1 MPVLSMSKGRQ
12 GAKKTRTIIEPQ
24 MNADYTGRYSRTTI
38 HAFPTFR
45 GESMIDT
52 LRSFVYLFPFIA
64 AVHVSAAMAQ
74 EYPAK
79 PVTFFVPFAA
89 GSATDTLARSLGQ
102 GMSAETRQNVLID
115 NRPGA
120 NGIIATQAFIRTA
133 PDGYA
138 VLIATNT
145 THAANEHLYKKIP
158 YDPVKDFAPVTA
170 LARGGQVMVVN
181 PRVPAR
187 TVKEFIALAK
197 SQPGKLTFGGGSSSS
212 RVASELFQQ
221 MAGLKL
227 VHVPYKS
234 NPMAVSDLVGGHI
247 DMMITDVVTGLPQVE
262 AGKLRALGVSSPQ
275 RLPNVPDLPTIAEAG
290 VKGYELTF
298 WFAAYLP
305 AKAPPAVAARLRE
318 LFINATKSAPA
329 QSFFKTTGIEA
340 WTTTS
345 AELAKFQ
352 SAESTKWA
360 KVIKAAGIQPE

>member
-1 MPVLSMSKGRQ
+1 MFDKRRMLKCLISCVTALAP
-12 GAKKTRTIIEPQ
+12 
-24 MNADYTGRYSRTTI
+24 
-38 HAFPTFR
+38 
-45 GESMIDT
+45 
-52 LRSFVYLFPFIA
+52 
-64 AVHVSAAMAQ
+64 AAMAQ
-74 EYPAK
+74 DYPART
-79 PVTFFVPFAA
+79 VTFFVPFAA

-102 GMSAETRQNVLID
+102 GLTAETKQNVVID

-120 NGIIATQAFIRTA
+120 NGIIATQAFIRTPA
-133 PDGYA
+133 DGYS

-158 YDPVKDFAPVTA
+158 YDPVRDFTPVTA
-170 LARGGQVMVVN
+170 IARGGQVMVVH
-181 PRVPAR
+181 PRVPAK
-187 TVKEFIALAK
+187 TVKEFIALARR
-197 SQPGKLTFGGGSSSS
+197 QPGKLTFGSGSSSS

-221 MAGLKL
+221 MAGLQL

-234 NPMAVSDLVGGHI
+234 NPMAVTDLVGGHI
-247 DMMITDVVTGLPQVE
+247 DMMITDVVTGLPQVQ
-262 AGKLRALGVSSPQ
+262 AGKVRALGVSSPA

-305 AKAPPAVAARLRE
+305 AKAPPAVVARLRD
-318 LFINATKSAPA
+318 LFINSTRAPSA
-329 QSFFKTTGIEA
+329 QTFFKTTGIEP

-352 SAESTKWA
+352 TSESAKWA

>member
-1 MPVLSMSKGRQ
+1 MSR
-12 GAKKTRTIIEPQ
+12 
-24 MNADYTGRYSRTTI
+24 
-38 HAFPTFR
+38 
-45 GESMIDT
+45 
-52 LRSFVYLFPFIA
+52 FVRIA
-64 AVHVSAAMAQ
+64 AASITVAIAGAGGAAAQ

-79 PVTFFVPFAA
+79 AFTFYVPFAA
-89 GSATDTLARSLGQ
+89 GSATDTLARTLGQ
-102 GMSAETRQNVLID
+102 GLTAETRQNVVVD

-120 NGIIATQAFIRTA
+120 NGLISAQAFIRTPA
-133 PDGYA
+133 DGYT

-158 YDPVKDFAPVTA
+158 YDPVRDFTPVTA
-170 LARGGQVMVVN
+170 LARGGQVMIVN
-181 PRVPAR
+181 LRVPAK

-197 SQPGKLTFGGGSSSS
+197 RQPGKLTFGGGSSSS

-227 VHVPYKS
+227 IHVPYKS
-234 NPMAVSDLVGGHI
+234 NPMAVTDVVGGQI

-262 AGKLRALGVSSPQ
+262 AGKVRALGVSSPQ
-275 RLPNVPDLPTIAEAG
+275 RLPNAPNLPTIAET
-290 VKGYELTF
+290 VPGYELTF

-318 LFINATKSAPA
+318 LFVNATKSAPA
-329 QSFFKTTGIEA
+329 QSFFKTTGIEP

-352 SAESTKWA
+352 ASESAKWA
-360 KVIKAAGIQPE
+360 KVIKAAGIEPE

>member
-1 MPVLSMSKGRQ
+1 MIRSRQ
-12 GAKKTRTIIEPQ
+12 LI
-24 MNADYTGRYSRTTI
+24 SC
-38 HAFPTFR
+38 
-45 GESMIDT
+45 S
-52 LRSFVYLFPFIA
+52 IA
-64 AVHVSAAMAQ
+64 ALILVGAWSGATGQ

-79 PVTFFVPFAA
+79 TITFYVPFAA

-102 GMSAETRQNVLID
+102 GITSETRQNVVND

-120 NGIIATQAFIRTA
+120 NGIIATQAFIRTPA
-133 PDGYA
+133 DGYS
-138 VLIATNT
+138 VLIGTNT

-158 YDPVKDFAPVTA
+158 YDAVRDFTPVTT
-170 LARGGQVMVVN
+170 LARGGQVMIVH
-181 PRVPAR
+181 PRVPAK

-197 SQPGKLTFGGGSSSS
+197 RQPGKLTFGSGSSSS

-227 VHVPYKS
+227 THVPYKS
-234 NPMAVSDLVGGHI
+234 NPMAVTDLVGGHI
-247 DMMITDVVTGLPQVE
+247 DMMITDVVTGLPQVQ
-262 AGKLRALGVSSPQ
+262 AGKVRALGVSSPK
-275 RLPNVPDLPTIAEAG
+275 RLPNVPELPTIAEAG

-305 AKAPPAVAARLRE
+305 AKAPPAIAARLRE

-329 QSFFKTTGIEA
+329 EKFFKTTGIEP

-352 SAESTKWA
+352 ASESTKWA
-360 KVIKAAGIQPE
+360 RVIKAAGIQPE

>member
-1 MPVLSMSKGRQ
+1 LLRRRQ
-12 GAKKTRTIIEPQ
+12 
-24 MNADYTGRYSRTTI
+24 
-38 HAFPTFR
+38 
-45 GESMIDT
+45 
-52 LRSFVYLFPFIA
+52 FVASCLAVAAAGGIA
-64 AVHVSAAMAQ
+64 AATAQ

-79 PVTFFVPFAA
+79 SVTFFVPFAA
-89 GSATDTLARSLGQ
+89 GSATDTLARSLGR
-102 GMSAETRQNVLID
+102 GVTAETRQNVVID

-120 NGIIATQAFIRTA
+120 SGFIATQAVAKAA
-133 PDGYA
+133 PDGYT

-145 THAANEHLYKKIP
+145 THAANEHLFKKIP
-158 YDPVKDFAPVTA
+158 YDPVKDFTPVTT

-181 PRVPAR
+181 PRVPVK

-197 SQPGKLTFGGGSSSS
+197 RQPGKLTFGSGSSSS

-221 MAGLKL
+221 MAGLQL

-234 NPMAVSDLVGGHI
+234 NPRAVTDLVGGHI
-247 DMMITDVVTGLPQVE
+247 DMMITDVVTGLPQVQ

-275 RLPNVPDLPTIAEAG
+275 RLPNVPELPTIAEAG

-298 WFAAYLP
+298 WFAAYTP
-305 AKAPPAVAARLRE
+305 AKTPPAVVARLRE
-318 LFINATKSAPA
+318 LFIGATKHAAA
-329 QSFFKTTGIEA
+329 QSFFKTTGIEP

-352 SAESTKWA
+352 ASESTKWA

>member
-1 MPVLSMSKGRQ
+1 MF
-12 GAKKTRTIIEPQ
+12 
-24 MNADYTGRYSRTTI
+24 SRSRI
-38 HAFPTFR
+38 LASCMAVAAA
-45 GESMIDT
+45 GGMD
-52 LRSFVYLFPFIA
+52 IA
-64 AVHVSAAMAQ
+64 AAQ

-102 GMSAETRQNVLID
+102 GVTAETKQNIVID

-120 NGIIATQAFIRTA
+120 SGFIATQAVA
-133 PDGYA
+133 KAVPDGYT

-145 THAANEHLYKKIP
+145 THAANEHLFKKIP
-158 YDPVKDFAPVTA
+158 YDPIRDFTPVTA

-181 PRVPAR
+181 PRVPVK

-197 SQPGKLTFGGGSSSS
+197 RQPGKLTFGSGSSSS

-221 MAGLKL
+221 MAGLQL

-234 NPMAVSDLVGGHI
+234 NPMAVTDLVGGHI
-247 DMMITDVVTGLPQVE
+247 DMMITDVVTGLPQVQ
-262 AGKLRALGVSSPQ
+262 AGKVRALGVSSPK
-275 RLPNVPDLPTIAEAG
+275 RLPNVPELPTIAEAG
-290 VKGYELTF
+290 VQGYELTF

-305 AKAPPAVAARLRE
+305 AKAPPALAARLRE

-329 QSFFKTTGIEA
+329 DKFFKTTGIEP

-345 AELAKFQ
+345 AELEKFQ
-352 SAESTKWA
+352 ASESAKWA
-360 KVIKAAGIQPE
+360 RVIKAAGIEPE

>member
-1 MPVLSMSKGRQ
+1 MF
-12 GAKKTRTIIEPQ
+12 
-24 MNADYTGRYSRTTI
+24 SRSRI
-38 HAFPTFR
+38 LASCMAVAAA
-45 GESMIDT
+45 GGMA
-52 LRSFVYLFPFIA
+52 IA
-64 AVHVSAAMAQ
+64 AAQ

-102 GMSAETRQNVLID
+102 GVTAETKQNIVID

-120 NGIIATQAFIRTA
+120 SGFIAAQAVAKAA
-133 PDGYA
+133 PDGYT

-145 THAANEHLYKKIP
+145 THAANEHLFKKIP
-158 YDPVKDFAPVTA
+158 YDPIRDFTPVTA

-181 PRVPAR
+181 PRVPVK

-197 SQPGKLTFGGGSSSS
+197 SQPGKLTFGSGSSSS

-221 MAGLKL
+221 MAGLQL

-234 NPMAVSDLVGGHI
+234 NPMAVTDLVGGHI
-247 DMMITDVVTGLPQVE
+247 DMMITDVVTGLPQVQ
-262 AGKLRALGVSSPQ
+262 AGKLRALGVSSPK
-275 RLPNVPDLPTIAEAG
+275 RLPNVPELPTIAEAG

-305 AKAPPAVAARLRE
+305 AKASPGVVARLRE
-318 LFINATKSAPA
+318 RFIAATQHPTA
-329 QSFFKTTGIEA
+329 QSFFKTTGIEP

-352 SAESTKWA
+352 ASESAKWA

>member
-1 MPVLSMSKGRQ
+1 MIRRRRFFPGSVTALIILA
-12 GAKKTRTIIEPQ
+12 GAW
-24 MNADYTGRYSRTTI
+24 
-38 HAFPTFR
+38 
-45 GESMIDT
+45 
-52 LRSFVYLFPFIA
+52 A
-64 AVHVSAAMAQ
+64 AAPAQ
-74 EYPAK
+74 EFPAR

-102 GMSAETRQNVLID
+102 GVTAETKQNVVID

-120 NGIIATQAFIRTA
+120 SGFIAAQAVARAA
-133 PDGYA
+133 PDGYT

-145 THAANEHLYKKIP
+145 THAANEHLFKKIP

-181 PRVPAR
+181 PRVPVK

-197 SQPGKLTFGGGSSSS
+197 RQPGKITFGSGSSSS

-221 MAGLKL
+221 MTGLQL

-234 NPMAVSDLVGGHI
+234 NPMAVTDLVGGHI
-247 DMMITDVVTGLPQVE
+247 DMMITDVVTGLPQVRS
-262 AGKLRALGVSSPQ
+262 GKLRALGVSSPK
-275 RLPNVPDLPTIAEAG
+275 RLPNVPELPTIAEAG

-305 AKAPPAVAARLRE
+305 AKAPPALAVRLRE
-318 LFINATKSAPA
+318 LFISATKAPPA
-329 QSFFKTTGIEA
+329 DKFFKTTGIEP

-345 AELAKFQ
+345 AELEKFQ
-352 SAESTKWA
+352 AAESAKWA
-360 KVIKAAGIQPE
+360 RVIKAAGIEPE